1 MKSIQTFTLC
11 FFKLYYFCPEKT
23 SWKCC

>member
-11 FFKLYYFCPEKT
+11 FFEFYYFCPEKT